1 MLPNIIFPIP
11 LQEPR
16 ELTDSQRTGSM
27 EGPDPKPADLF
38 VSKKAIVTGVGL
50 AIHSVLAQFEQTRSV
65 GDKRRIGS
73 DMTNPNMGHL
83 VRGAL
88 CTAVARVLLDGL
100 KPYRFQG
107 LGTDDIWKVTL
118 SFWQEGKLSSSPGR
132 HPFFPVETHHVCL
145 LTTAVVRG
153 QLLPAVDKQV
163 FQPIRYLEG
172 SYDNNMKFRSF
183 ICSALNKSA
192 LSTWIETLPNQKGE

>member
-1 MLPNIIFPIP
+1 
-11 LQEPR
+11 
-16 ELTDSQRTGSM
+16 M

-38 VSKKAIVTGVGL
+38 VSKKAIVTGVGG
-50 AIHSVLAQFEQTRSV
+50 AIHSLLAQFEQTRSV
-65 GDKRRIGS
+65 EDKRRIGS

-107 LGTDDIWKVTL
+107 LVTDDIWKVTS

-132 HPFFPVETHHVCL
+132 HPLFPVCVLAHHSCCQRS
-145 LTTAVVRG
+145 AVTCCG
-153 QLLPAVDKQV
+153 QTGIPTN
-163 FQPIRYLEG
+163 PISG
-172 SYDNNMKFRSF
+172 
-183 ICSALNKSA
+183 
-192 LSTWIETLPNQKGE
+192 G

>member
-1 MLPNIIFPIP
+1 
-11 LQEPR
+11 
-16 ELTDSQRTGSM
+16 M

-38 VSKKAIVTGVGL
+38 VSKKAIVTGVGG
-50 AIHSVLAQFEQTRSV
+50 AIHSLLAQFEQTRSV
-65 GDKRRIGS
+65 EDKRRIGS

-107 LGTDDIWKVTL
+107 LVTDDIWKVTS
-118 SFWQEGKLSSSPGR
+118 SFWQEGKLSSSPGC
-132 HPFFPVETHHVCL
+132 HPLFPVKTHHVCL

-172 SYDNNMKFRSF
+172 SYDNNMKFRTL

-192 LSTWIETLPNQKGE
+192 LSTWIETLPSQKGE